1 MSSVVLCCLGASGL
15 PVPPPEPPA
24 WSRCFQEGLA
34 DLEVTVRFTAPESW
48 WPSTRAAGY
57 EFFHTAVDAH
67 GRRAVLEEL
76 VRAVGHPE
84 TLAQAHLL
92 LVREAL
98 WKTYAHHYWTN
109 SARDYFGLRYDAR
122 IGFEDSFEVP
132 DAAAQ
137 AVDLQRRWWVWLNRP
152 DAEGT
157 DFYPL
162 PTIESNPT
170 LEYFMRGDGAAPSDR
185 PAPEAEPDD
194 PDR

>member
-1 MSSVVLCCLGASGL
+1 MSPLLLCCLV
-15 PVPPPEPPA
+15 VPAPSVTLPEPPV
-24 WSRCFQEGLA
+24 WSHCFVRELA
-34 DLEVTVRFTAPESW
+34 DLEITVRFTSPESW
-48 WPSTRAAGY
+48 WPSTRVAGGR
-57 EFFHTAVDAH
+57 FFRTAVDAH
-67 GRRAVLEEL
+67 GRAAVVDEL
-76 VRAVGHPE
+76 VRAAGRPE

-92 LVREAL
+92 LVREVL
-98 WKTYAHHYWTN
+98 LKTYTHHYQTN

-152 DAEGT
+152 DAKGT

-185 PAPEAEPDD
+185 PAPEAEPDG
-194 PDR
+194 PGR